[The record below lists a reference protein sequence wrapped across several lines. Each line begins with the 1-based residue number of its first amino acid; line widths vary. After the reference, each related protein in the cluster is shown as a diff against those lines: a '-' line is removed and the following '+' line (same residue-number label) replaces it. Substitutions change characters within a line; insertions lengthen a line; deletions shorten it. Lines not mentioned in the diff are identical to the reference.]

1 MSDELGRSVGVSF
14 FLFFFLLDFLF
25 FRFICFFFFVFFFFP
40 LPRLLPPFSPLGVDF
55 LPPPFLVSF
64 FLEID
69 NAEMQKCKRVF
80 FLKKKAKLTTWQSRL
95 SCIYMKLA

>member
-25 FRFICFFFFVFFFFP
+25 FCFICFFFFVFFFFP
-40 LPRLLPPFSPLGVDF
+40 LPRLLPPFSPLGVYF
-55 LPPPFLVSF
+55 LSPPLFWVSF

-69 NAEMQKCKRVF
+69 NAEM
-80 FLKKKAKLTTWQSRL
+80 
-95 SCIYMKLA
+95 